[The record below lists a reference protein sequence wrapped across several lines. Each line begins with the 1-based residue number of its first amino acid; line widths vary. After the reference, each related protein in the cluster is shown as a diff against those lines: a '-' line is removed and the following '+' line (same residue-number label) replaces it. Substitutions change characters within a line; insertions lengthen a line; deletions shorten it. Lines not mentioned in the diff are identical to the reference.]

1 MGRRIERAEGGAIF
15 TGHVLEA
22 ETRETDVYTTGATGM
37 MTGRRALPRKISA
50 AVLANLRESLVPLV
64 YTTIAPSFY
73 LVYLHRDDYAAIEG
87 IVPLLRQE
95 IGRALADET
104 RRIAQPTWWDGVV
117 RPGRGA
123 LPPVDTAVAASIE
136 VLPDPDDAVPPGEVA
151 VHSELR
157 VAAGGDFA
165 GPPTVRVTATT
176 TIVRSGVERREI
188 TTPLTAPEG
197 VAAWLTLED
206 MEGPRR
212 HGLVD
217 NPTLIGRGGLG
228 CYVHVRLRTDGQV
241 SKEHCRIRHDSESG
255 AFFIKDLSRN
265 GTTVNGERLPC
276 GVEFLPAGKREL
288 EGGEMPLP
296 DGARIGLAD
305 VLFLEFEQ
313 ARP

>member
-1 MGRRIERAEGGAIF
+1 
-15 TGHVLEA
+15 
-22 ETRETDVYTTGATGM
+22 M
-37 MTGRRALPRKISA
+37 MTGRRTLPRKISA

-64 YTTIAPSFY
+64 YTTIAPGFY
-73 LVYLHRDDYAAIEG
+73 LVYLHKDDYAAIEA

-95 IGRALADET
+95 IGRALAEET
-104 RRIAQPTWWDGVV
+104 RRIAHPMWWDGVL
-117 RPGRGA
+117 RPAREA

-136 VLPDPDDAVPPGEVA
+136 ILPDPDDVVPSGEVA

-157 VAAGGDFA
+157 VAGAGDFA

-176 TIVRSGVERREI
+176 TIVRGGVERREI
-188 TTPLTAPEG
+188 TAAQMPPDA
-197 VAAWLTLED
+197 ASAWLTLED

-212 HGLVD
+212 QALVD

-241 SKEHCRIRHDSESG
+241 SKEHCRIRHDAQSG

-305 VLFLEFEQ
+305 VLFLEFTRSQ
-313 ARP
+313 P

>member
-1 MGRRIERAEGGAIF
+1 
-15 TGHVLEA
+15 
-22 ETRETDVYTTGATGM
+22 M
-37 MTGRRALPRKISA
+37 MTGRRTLPRKISS

-64 YTTIAPSFY
+64 YTTIAPGFY
-73 LVYLHRDDYAAIEG
+73 LVYLHKDDYAAIES

-95 IGRALADET
+95 IGRALAEAT
-104 RRIAQPTWWDGVV
+104 ERIAHPAWWDAML
-117 RPGRGA
+117 RPARET

-136 VLPDPDDAVPPGEVA
+136 ILPDPDDVVPPGEVA

-157 VAAGGDFA
+157 IAAQGEFA

-176 TIVRSGVERREI
+176 TIVRGGVERREFAV
-188 TTPLTAPEG
+188 PAASSEG
-197 VAAWLTLED
+197 AIAWLNVED

-212 HGLVD
+212 QGLVD

-241 SKEHCRIRHDSESG
+241 SKEHCRIRHDEPSG
-255 AFFIKDLSRN
+255 GFFIKDLSRN
-265 GTTVNGERLPC
+265 GTTVNGAPLPR

-288 EGGEMPLP
+288 EGGEVPLP

-305 VLFLEFEQ
+305 VLFLEFTRAQ
-313 ARP
+313 P